1 MAMAKTVGAGRMNR
15 FFLCFTA
22 ICLLPGCIPLS
33 VRHIENEFDGLNAA
47 ASRSNSAG
55 GTLRILFIH
64 GMGRYQP
71 GYSEPLMQGIAARL
85 NLSNTGL
92 SRRITIRKES
102 HDYGEINIANYSS
115 PEGKKVR
122 AYELTWSATTDA
134 LKTKQ
139 FGSDATYASDRV
151 LVNRELKAKLID
163 DALADPVL
171 YIGRYR
177 NHMQF
182 PIMRA
187 IEAILHDYQSQDELA
202 IITQSLGSYMC
213 YDTLLKMSR
222 GESIMGEREYSA
234 AVVQDLI
241 GHTNYVYMLANQ
253 LPLLELSEVSNPLPL
268 RHVPATAL
276 KALAEIRRQNKPKA
290 RRQQPQAPVPLHLVA
305 FSDPNDLLSYPLDR
319 TSISGNMIEYS
330 NVVVS
335 VERSAILGVFAW
347 PMTAHTGHDKSKVVM
362 DLLAFG
368 HNGADSRAASQPA
381 LTQ

>member
-1 MAMAKTVGAGRMNR
+1 MATAKTVGAGRMNR

-22 ICLLPGCIPLS
+22 ICLLPGCTMLS
-33 VRHIENEFDGLNAA
+33 IRRFDNDFEGLNAA

-55 GTLRILFIH
+55 GTLRILFVH
-64 GMGRYQP
+64 GMGHQQA
-71 GYSEPLMQGIAARL
+71 GYSQLLMQGIAARL
-85 NLSNTGL
+85 NLSNTGP

-102 HDYGEINIANYSS
+102 HDYGEINITNYSS
-115 PEGKKVR
+115 SEGKKVR

-139 FGSDATYASDRV
+139 FASDATYASDRV
-151 LVNRELKAKLID
+151 LVNRELKAQLID

-187 IEAILHDYQSQDELA
+187 IDAILHDYGPQDELA
-202 IITQSLGSYMC
+202 IITESLGSYMC
-213 YDTLLKMSR
+213 YDTLLKMSL
-222 GESIMGEREYSA
+222 GERIMGERDYSA
-234 AVVQDLI
+234 DVVQDLI

-276 KALAEIRRQNKPKA
+276 KALAEIRRQNKP
-290 RRQQPQAPVPLHLVA
+290 RVRLQQPQAPFALHLVA
-305 FSDPNDLLSYPLDR
+305 FSDPNDLLSYPLDKS
-319 TSISGNMIEYS
+319 SISGSTIAYS
-330 NVVVS
+330 NVTVS

-362 DLLAFG
+362 DSLAFG
-368 HNGADSRAASQPA
+368 HKGADSRAASQPA

>member
-1 MAMAKTVGAGRMNR
+1 M
-15 FFLCFTA
+15 
-22 ICLLPGCIPLS
+22 LS
-33 VRHIENEFDGLNAA
+33 VRRFDNDFEGLNAA

-222 GESIMGEREYSA
+222 GERIMGERDYSA
-234 AVVQDLI
+234 DVVQDLI

-268 RHVPATAL
+268 RPQSATAL

-290 RRQQPQAPVPLHLVA
+290 RRQQPPAPFSLHLVA

-368 HNGADSRAASQPA
+368 HNGADSRAASQAA